1 MEKICYKILNILL
14 FLFICISCTTNTDE
28 IIKEVCTKLSYQER
42 MIQKEISVIS
52 YLMVI
57 EQPSK
62 GNYCIYTID
71 SNVYQEGD
79 TLIKYTKYFRL
90 NDVYV
95 FIEQKN
101 NLKQS
106 ISKNIQEEIYNWG
119 EGLITYEAPQY
130 TLIIDTSN
138 NKYKLFNDYEDFCF
152 SYDSLLLWDV
162 KKIES
167 IFHK

>member
-1 MEKICYKILNILL
+1 M

-42 MIQKEISVIS
+42 MIQKEISVTS

-62 GNYCIYTID
+62 GNYFIYTID

-106 ISKNIQEEIYNWG
+106 ISKNIQEEIYN
-119 EGLITYEAPQY
+119 
-130 TLIIDTSN
+130 
-138 NKYKLFNDYEDFCF
+138 
-152 SYDSLLLWDV
+152 
-162 KKIES
+162 
-167 IFHK
+167 